1 MNLKTI
7 FILVPFLLFTACQKN
22 PGSLPGPK
30 PINLDQKSLSLLKA
44 DNVFAFEIF
53 KQILQNEEDEKNIM
67 ISPLSISLAL
77 AMTYNGADGATK
89 EAMENTLHLHGLSTT
104 DINKSY
110 KSLINA
116 LLSVDPKVIMEI
128 ANSIWYRE
136 DFSVEESFLNINKT
150 YYDAEVAKLN
160 FSDPASVDIINQ
172 WVSDK
177 THDKIDKIIEQINPL
192 DVMFLI
198 NAIYF
203 KGTWKYEF
211 DEDDTHEAL
220 FYDESGSSIG
230 NVQMMMLEGD
240 FNYNSN
246 DLFHAIELPYGQGNY
261 SMIVM
266 LPQSGVSI
274 DSLVNT
280 MSIDKWKI
288 WMEGFYN
295 RPDFDVFLPK
305 FTFEFEKGLKEIL
318 SQLGMG
324 IAFDPNGNAD
334 FSKINPDV
342 YLYISSVKH
351 KTFIEV
357 NEEGTEAAAVTSVT
371 FGTTSIGPSN
381 EFRADHP
388 FIFVISEKFTN
399 AIMFMGKVAE
409 PEAGS

>member
-1 MNLKTI
+1 MKTLFYI
-7 FILVPFLLFTACQKN
+7 VLVPALLLGSCQKT
-22 PGSLPGPK
+22 PGPLPGPK
-30 PINLDQKSLSLLKA
+30 PINLDQKSLSLLEA
-44 DNVFAFEIF
+44 DNAFAFEIF
-53 KQILQNEEDEKNIM
+53 KEISQSEEDGKNIM

-77 AMTYNGADGATK
+77 AMTYNGADGETK
-89 EAMENTLHLHGLSTT
+89 EAMEDVLHLHGLSTE

-110 KSLINA
+110 QSLINA

-128 ANSIWYRE
+128 ANSIWYRD
-136 DFSVEESFLNINKT
+136 DFSVEDDFLNINKT
-150 YYDAEVAKLN
+150 YYDAEVTGLN

-177 THDKIDKIIEQINPL
+177 THAKIDKIIDQINPL

-211 DEDDTHEAL
+211 DKNDTHEAP
-220 FYDESGSSIG
+220 FYDENG
-230 NVQMMMLEGD
+230 NFLKDVQMMMIEADL
-240 FNYNSN
+240 NYTSN

-274 DSLVNT
+274 DSLINNMNKNNWET
-280 MSIDKWKI
+280 
-288 WMEGFYN
+288 WMESFYN
-295 RPDFDVFLPK
+295 RPDFEVFLPK
-305 FTFEFEKGLKEIL
+305 FKFEFEKELKKVL

-324 IAFDPNGNAD
+324 IAFGQNGNAD
-334 FSKINPDV
+334 FSKINPNED
-342 YLYISSVKH
+342 LFISSVKH

-371 FGTTSIGPSN
+371 ISRGVSAN
-381 EFRADHP
+381 EFRANHP
-388 FIFVISEKFTN
+388 FIFVIKEKFTN
-399 AIMFMGKVAE
+399 AIMFMGRVTD
-409 PEAGS
+409 PEAGL

>member
-1 MNLKTI
+1 MSFKTI
-7 FILVPFLLFTACQKN
+7 LLLIPFLLFSACQEN
-22 PGSLPGPK
+22 SESLPGPK
-30 PINLDQKSLSLLKA
+30 PINLDQKSLSLIEA
-44 DNVFAFEIF
+44 DNEFAFEIF
-53 KQILQNEEDEKNIM
+53 KEVLQNEENEKNIM

-77 AMTYNGADGATK
+77 AMAYNGADGETK
-89 EAMENTLHLHGLSTT
+89 EAMENTLHLHGLSTE

-110 KSLINA
+110 QSLINA

-136 DFSVEESFLNINKT
+136 DFSVKEDFLNINKT
-150 YYDAEVAKLN
+150 YYNAEVAKLN
-160 FSDPASVDIINQ
+160 FSDPASIDIINQ

-177 THDKIDKIIEQINPL
+177 THDKIDKIVDQISPM

-211 DEDDTHEAL
+211 DENDTHEAS
-220 FYDESGSSIG
+220 FYDENG
-230 NVQMMMLEGD
+230 NSLSDVQMMMIKGD
-240 FNYNSN
+240 FNYTSN

-274 DSLVNT
+274 DSLVNN
-280 MSIDKWKI
+280 MNNEKWKT

-295 RPDFDVFLPK
+295 RPDFGVFLPK
-305 FTFEFEKGLKEIL
+305 FKFEFEKELEEVL
-318 SQLGMG
+318 TNLGMG
-324 IAFDPNGNAD
+324 VAFSDFAD
-334 FSKINPDV
+334 FTKINSNGG
-342 YLYISSVKH
+342 LFISSVKH

-371 FGTTSIGPSN
+371 ISYTSIEPAN

-388 FIFVISEKFTN
+388 FVFIIKEKFTN